1 MKRLDHLA
9 MIIHDVGRICRFLGF
24 LSLVPFAVLFI
35 FREWDMLL
43 PMASAP
49 VTFLC
54 LGYLLTRVKVRD
66 YEPPVSI
73 MLVAVAIAW
82 FLIALVGAL
91 PFVLGTGMSFTDSIF
106 EAMSG
111 WTSTGFTMIPSLEQV
126 PMTLLFWRT
135 YMQWIGGIGII
146 AFGIS
151 MRRRSRFSLF
161 QIFRSEGKP
170 DDLMPNLMS
179 TGWRMWKIYI
189 FLTLLFT
196 GLVML
201 AGVPLWDAANLV
213 MVAIATGGFTLH
225 SAGLAYYNNSLLEAL
240 LLPVMLAGA
249 IPFKIYFLLY
259 RGKVG
264 ALFRDHAVRLLLL
277 LALAGSVVVSLE
289 LYLFDGFTPLTAL
302 REGAFTSVAAI
313 CTCGLQNANV
323 HVWTAIPLAVI
334 ALLIFIGGAM
344 GSMAGGIKINRLML
358 AYGGVKWWFRRFFV
372 SSRVIV
378 PFRYEKRMLS
388 REMSEM
394 EISKNMLVIAL
405 YVITVF
411 VATVLCL
418 HLYITSF
425 RLDEV
430 LFECIS
436 ALSNS
441 GITVGFITATSPVAI
456 KWIFIIL
463 MWLGRLEIVPVIIM
477 VLGIAKGVR
486 DELFTEP
493 PGQNSPPRQQRSTA
507 EQDLPKGS
515 R

>member
-24 LSLVPFAVLFI
+24 LSLLPFAVLIVFQ
-35 FREWDMLL
+35 EWDMIV

-49 VTFLC
+49 VAFLC

-82 FLIALVGAL
+82 FLIALIGAL
-91 PFVLGTGMSFTDSIF
+91 PFVLGMGMSYTDSIF

-111 WTSTGFTMIPSLEQV
+111 WTSTGFTMIQSLDQA

-179 TGWRMWKIYI
+179 TGWRMWKIYL

-201 AGVPLWDAANLV
+201 AGIPLWDAANLV

-225 SAGLAYYNNSLLEAL
+225 SAGVAYYHNSLLEAL
-240 LLPVMLAGA
+240 LIPVMLAGA
-249 IPFKIYFLLY
+249 IPFKIYFLMY
-259 RGKVG
+259 RGKMG
-264 ALFRDHAVRLLLL
+264 ALFRDRTVRILLL
-277 LALAGSVVVSLE
+277 LALAGSAVVSLE
-289 LYLFDGFTPLTAL
+289 LYLFNSMAPFDAI
-302 REGAFTSVAAI
+302 REGSFTAVAAI
-313 CTCGLQNANV
+313 CTCGLQIADL

-334 ALLIFIGGAM
+334 ALLVFIGGAM
-344 GSMAGGIKINRLML
+344 GSMAGGIKINRLVL
-358 AYGGVKWWFRRFFV
+358 AYEGVKWWFRRFFV

-378 PFRYEKRMLS
+378 PFRYEGRMLS

-405 YVITVF
+405 YVITVCT
-411 VATVLCL
+411 ATILCL

-436 ALSNS
+436 ALSNAGLS
-441 GITVGFITATSPVAI
+441 VGFITAASPVAI
-456 KWIFIIL
+456 KWIFIVL

-477 VLGIAKGVR
+477 VMGITKGIH
-486 DELFTEP
+486 DELASEP
-493 PGQNSPPRQQRSTA
+493 P
-507 EQDLPKGS
+507 QDAGDTHAPVYEEPG
-515 R
+515 

>member
-1 MKRLDHLA
+1 MYTTWDGSA
-9 MIIHDVGRICRFLGF
+9 GSLGF
-24 LSLVPFAVLFI
+24 VSLVPFLVLVI
-35 FREWDMLL
+35 FQEWNLLL

-49 VTFLC
+49 VAFLVV
-54 LGYLLTRVKVRD
+54 GYLFTRVPVRD
-66 YEPPVSI
+66 FEPPVSI
-73 MLVAVAIAW
+73 TLVAVAVAW

-91 PFVLGTGMSFTDSIF
+91 PFVFGMGMSYTNSVF

-111 WTSTGFTMIPSLEQV
+111 WTSTGFTMIQSLDQT

-151 MRRRSRFSLF
+151 MRRRTQVTLF

-170 DDLMPNLMS
+170 EDLMPNLMS
-179 TGWRMWKIYI
+179 TGWKMWKIYI
-189 FLTLLFT
+189 FLTCLFT

-201 AGVPLWDAANLV
+201 AGIPLWDALNLV

-225 SAGLAYYNNSLLEAL
+225 SAGLAYYNNPLLEAL
-240 LLPVMLAGA
+240 LIPVMLAGA
-249 IPFKIYFLLY
+249 IPFKLYFLMY
-259 RGKVG
+259 RGKMD
-264 ALFRDHAVRLLLL
+264 ALFRDQTIRLLLL
-277 LALAGSVVVSLE
+277 IALVGSAIVSIE
-289 LYLFDGFTPLTAL
+289 LYIFNGLSPLTAL
-302 REGAFTSVAAI
+302 REGVFVAVSGL
-313 CTCGLQNANV
+313 CTCGLQNADI
-323 HVWTAIPLAVI
+323 HAWAAIPLAVI

-344 GSMAGGIKINRLML
+344 GSMAGGIKINRLAL
-358 AYGGVKWWFRRFFV
+358 AYEGVKWWFRRFFV

-378 PFRYEKRMLS
+378 PFRYEGRMLS

-405 YVITVF
+405 YVFTIFT
-411 VATVLCL
+411 ATILCL
-418 HLYITSF
+418 HLYITTF

-441 GITVGFITATSPVAI
+441 GITVGFITAASPVAI
-456 KWIFIIL
+456 KWIFIVL

-477 VLGIAKGVR
+477 VMGIAKGVR

-493 PGQNSPPRQQRSTA
+493 PVQAVPSFLRKNDEPA
-507 EQDLPKGS
+507 
-515 R
+515 

>member
-9 MIIHDVGRICRFLGF
+9 MIVHDVGRICRFLGF
-24 LSLVPFAVLFI
+24 VSLVPFVVLVI
-35 FREWDMLL
+35 FQEWDLLL

-49 VTFLC
+49 LAFLGI
-54 LGYLLTRVKVRD
+54 GYLLTRVPARD
-66 YEPPVSI
+66 FDPPLSI
-73 MLVAVAIAW
+73 ALVAVAIAW

-91 PFVLGTGMSFTDSIF
+91 PFVFGLGMSYTDSVF

-111 WTSTGFTMIPSLEQV
+111 WTSTGFTMLATVDLTPK
-126 PMTLLFWRT
+126 TLLFWRSF
-135 YMQWIGGIGII
+135 MQWIGGIGII

-151 MRRRSRFSLF
+151 MRRKTQVSLF

-170 DDLMPNLMS
+170 EDLMPNLKT

-189 FLTLLFT
+189 FLTCLFT

-201 AGVPLWDAANLV
+201 AGIPLWDALNLV

-225 SAGLAYYNNSLLEAL
+225 SAGLAYYNNPLLEIL
-240 LLPVMLAGA
+240 LLPVMFAGA
-249 IPFKIYFLLY
+249 IPFKLYFLMY
-259 RGKVG
+259 RGKMD
-264 ALFRDHAVRLLLL
+264 ALFRDKTIRLLLL
-277 LALAGSVVVSLE
+277 IALVGSVLVSLE
-289 LYLFDGFTPLTAL
+289 LVLFNGLSPLTAL
-302 REGAFTSVAAI
+302 REGVFVSVSGL
-313 CTCGLQNANV
+313 CTCGLQNADL
-323 HVWTAIPLAVI
+323 HVWAAIPLAMI
-334 ALLIFIGGAM
+334 SLLVFIGGAM
-344 GSMAGGIKINRLML
+344 GSMAGGIKVNRVAL
-358 AYGGVKWWFRRFFV
+358 ASEGVKWWFRRFFV

-378 PFRYEKRMLS
+378 PFRYEGRMLS

-405 YVITVF
+405 YVFTIFT
-411 VATVLCL
+411 ATIFCL
-418 HLYITSF
+418 HLYITTF

-441 GITVGFITATSPVAI
+441 GITVGFITAASPVAI
-456 KWIFIIL
+456 KWIFIVL

-477 VLGIAKGVR
+477 VMGIAKGMR

-493 PGQNSPPRQQRSTA
+493 PAQAVQTYVRDNDEPA
-507 EQDLPKGS
+507 
-515 R
+515 

>member
-9 MIIHDVGRICRFLGF
+9 MIIHDVGRICGFLGY
-24 LSLVPFAVLFI
+24 LSLLPFVVLVI
-35 FREWDMLL
+35 FQEWDMLI

-49 VTFLC
+49 IAFLV
-54 LGYLLTRVKVRD
+54 LGYILTRVEVRD

-73 MLVAVAIAW
+73 MLVAVAAAW
-82 FLIALVGAL
+82 FLIAIVGAL
-91 PFVLGTGMSFTDSIF
+91 PFMLGMGMSYTDGIF

-111 WTSTGFTMIPSLEQV
+111 WTSTGFTMIQALDQA

-146 AFGIS
+146 VFGIS

-170 DDLMPNLMS
+170 EDLMPNLMS

-189 FLTLLFT
+189 FLTVIFT

-201 AGVPLWDAANLV
+201 AGIPLWDAVNLV

-225 SAGLAYYNNSLLEAL
+225 SAGLAYYHNPLLEAL
-240 LLPVMLAGA
+240 LIPVMLAGA
-249 IPFKIYFLLY
+249 IPFKIYFLMY
-259 RGKVG
+259 RGKMG
-264 ALFRDHAVRLLLL
+264 ALFRDRIVRLLLL
-277 LALAGSVVVSLE
+277 LALVGSIIVSLE
-289 LYLFDGFTPLTAL
+289 LYLFNSMAPYDAI
-302 REGAFTSVAAI
+302 REGSFTAVAAI
-313 CTCGLQNANV
+313 CTCGLQIADL
-323 HVWTAIPLAVI
+323 HVWTAVPLAVI

-344 GSMAGGIKINRLML
+344 GSTAGGIKINRLVL
-358 AYGGVKWWFRRFFV
+358 AYEGIKWWFRRFFV

-378 PFRYEKRMLS
+378 PFRYEGKMLS
-388 REMSEM
+388 KEISEM

-405 YVITVF
+405 YAITAC
-411 VATVLCL
+411 VATILCL

-430 LFECIS
+430 LFECVS
-436 ALSNS
+436 ALASS
-441 GITVGFITATSPVAI
+441 GLTVGFITAQSPVAI
-456 KWIFIIL
+456 KWIFIML

-477 VLGIAKGVR
+477 VMGIVKGLR
-486 DELFTEP
+486 EELASE
-493 PGQNSPPRQQRSTA
+493 SPA
-507 EQDLPKGS
+507 ESEDMHAPAYEENN
-515 R
+515 

>member
-1 MKRLDHLA
+1 
-9 MIIHDVGRICRFLGF
+9 MIAHDVGRICRFLGF
-24 LSLVPFAVLFI
+24 LSLLPFVVLVI

-49 VTFLC
+49 VVFLI
-54 LGYLLTRVKVRD
+54 LGYLLDRVRVRD

-82 FLIALVGAL
+82 FLVAVIGAL
-91 PFVLGTGMSFTDSIF
+91 PFVLGMGMSYTDGIF

-111 WTSTGFTMIPSLEQV
+111 WTSTGFTMIQALDQA

-151 MRRRSRFSLF
+151 MRRKTQFSLF

-170 DDLMPNLMS
+170 GDLMPNLIS
-179 TGWRMWKIYI
+179 TGWKMWKIYI

-201 AGVPLWDAANLV
+201 AGIPLWDALNLV

-225 SAGLAYYNNSLLEAL
+225 SAGLAYYHNPLLEAL
-240 LLPVMLAGA
+240 LIPVMLAGA
-249 IPFKIYFLLY
+249 IPFKIYFLMY
-259 RGKVG
+259 RGKVS
-264 ALFRDHAVRLLLL
+264 ALFRDQTVRILLL
-277 LALAGSVVVSLE
+277 LALAGSAVVSLE
-289 LYLFDGFTPLTAL
+289 LYLFNGLAPLTAI
-302 REGAFTSVAAI
+302 REGTFVSVSAI
-313 CTCGLQNANV
+313 CTCGLQNADL
-323 HVWTAIPLAVI
+323 HLWATIPLAVI
-334 ALLIFIGGAM
+334 ALLVFIGGAM
-344 GSMAGGIKINRLML
+344 GSMAGGIKINRLVL
-358 AYGGVKWWFRRFFV
+358 AYEGVKWWFRRFFV

-378 PFRYEKRMLS
+378 PFRYEGRMLS

-405 YVITVF
+405 YVITICA
-411 VATVLCL
+411 ATILCL

-441 GITVGFITATSPVAI
+441 GITVGFISATSPVAI
-456 KWIFIIL
+456 KWIFIVL

-477 VLGIAKGVR
+477 VMGIAKGLH
-486 DELFTEP
+486 DELVSEP
-493 PGQNSPPRQQRSTA
+493 PVQPVQQHTPA
-507 EQDLPKGS
+507 YEEPY
-515 R
+515 

>member
-9 MIIHDVGRICRFLGF
+9 MITHDVGRICRFLGV
-24 LSLVPFAVLFI
+24 LSLLPFAVLVI

-49 VTFLC
+49 IVFLV
-54 LGYLLTRVKVRD
+54 LGYILTRVKVRD

-73 MLVAVAIAW
+73 MLVSIAIAW
-82 FLIALVGAL
+82 FLIAIIGAL
-91 PFVLGTGMSFTDSIF
+91 PFVLGMGMSCTDSIF

-111 WTSTGFTMIPSLEQV
+111 WTSTGFTMIQSLEQV

-151 MRRRSRFSLF
+151 MRRKTKVSLF
-161 QIFRSEGKP
+161 RIFRSEGKP
-170 DDLMPNLMS
+170 EDLMPNLMS
-179 TGWRMWKIYI
+179 TGWKMWKIYI

-201 AGVPLWDAANLV
+201 SGIPLWDAANLV

-225 SAGLAYYNNSLLEAL
+225 STGLAYYHNPLLEAL
-240 LLPVMLAGA
+240 LIPVMLAGA
-249 IPFKIYFLLY
+249 IPFKIYFLMY

-264 ALFRDHAVRLLLL
+264 ALFHDQTVRILLL
-277 LALAGSVVVSLE
+277 LALAGSAVVSLE
-289 LYLFDGFTPLTAL
+289 LYFFNGLSLFTAI
-302 REGAFTSVAAI
+302 REGAFVSVSAI
-313 CTCGLQNANV
+313 CTCGLQNADI
-323 HVWTAIPLAVI
+323 HIWTAIPLAVI
-334 ALLIFIGGAM
+334 ALLVFIGGAM
-344 GSMAGGIKINRLML
+344 GSMAGGIKVNRLVL
-358 AYGGVKWWFRRFFV
+358 AYDGVKWWFRRFFV

-378 PFRYEKRMLS
+378 PFRYEGRTLS
-388 REMSEM
+388 REISEM

-405 YVITVF
+405 YVITIF
-411 VATVLCL
+411 VATILCL

-441 GITVGFITATSPVAI
+441 GITVGFITATSPLAI
-456 KWIFIIL
+456 KWIFIVL
-463 MWLGRLEIVPVIIM
+463 MWLGRLEVVPVIIM

-493 PGQNSPPRQQRSTA
+493 HVQAPLQRMPADEKTH
-507 EQDLPKGS
+507 
-515 R
+515 